1 MTIQEPTSMW
11 CFQCGAE
18 YASTVAVCVECGVGL
33 VEHPPLPPE
42 QVGSPDEE
50 QLAYEFHDW
59 SFESRRMLDQLLT
72 ARGIAHSWQ
81 GASMI
86 VRSDDED
93 AVDTLV
99 EEVEVA
105 TLPTLDPD
113 AEHTVYEMAG
123 WTGEQQTELS
133 RRLGFEGIAHEF
145 DVNGD
150 MVVHAEDEARVDEL
164 LDEIESW
171 VGHAGDDGDLDE
183 DGAAAVELDGLDV
196 NDLLSTV
203 YGAADR
209 LRRNARDAKGV
220 LELLDNAPVLERAR
234 TPFGFDRPVWV
245 SVVERTRALRAAL
258 EDDESDD
265 GEVQQRAN
273 ELRDLL
279 FNLI

>member
-1 MTIQEPTSMW
+1 MTPEQSTSVW
-11 CFQCGAE
+11 CFQCGSE
-18 YASTVAVCVECGVGL
+18 YAPTVAVCVECGVGL
-33 VEHPPLPPE
+33 VDTPPLAPE
-42 QVGSPDEE
+42 QVGAPDEE

-86 VRSDDED
+86 VRSADEE
-93 AVDTLV
+93 AVDALV
-99 EEVEVA
+99 DEVEVA

-133 RRLGFEGIAHEF
+133 RRLGFEGIPHEF
-145 DVNGD
+145 DANGD
-150 MVVHAEDEARVDEL
+150 MVINAEDEARVDEV
-164 LDEIESW
+164 LDELESW
-171 VGHAGDDGDLDE
+171 VGHAAEEGE
-183 DGAAAVELDGLDV
+183 DGEPVDSIELDGLDV
-196 NDLLSTV
+196 NDLLSTL

-209 LRRNARDAKGV
+209 LRRNARDANGV
-220 LELLDNAPVLERAR
+220 LEFLDNAPVIERLR

-245 SVVERTRALRAAL
+245 AVVESTRALRGAL

-265 GEVQQRAN
+265 EEVRQRAQ
-273 ELRDLL
+273 EVRDRL
-279 FNLI
+279 FTLI